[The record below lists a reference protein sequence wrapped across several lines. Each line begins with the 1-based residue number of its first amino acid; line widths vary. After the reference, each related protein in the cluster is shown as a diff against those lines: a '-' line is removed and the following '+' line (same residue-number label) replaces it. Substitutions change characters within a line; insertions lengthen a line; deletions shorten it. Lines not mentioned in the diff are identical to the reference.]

1 VKSQIRLIRTVKH
14 KSTRGPAYPS
24 KERRGSKPHADKSS
38 ICRVSNQHRTLASLT
53 RKGSRALGLGDEI
66 FAGRCTIVSLPTYIG
81 IVECVAPTSP
91 HSSCGKPASAPRLGA
106 DSRAAIG
113 FEFLPDVQ
121 GCRPA
126 AYPGL
131 RQHRRAFKV
140 GQAIGPVRGSARS
153 FPTFSNLYN
162 PPSVISPPVRCSCAR
177 YG

>member
-91 HSSCGKPASAPRLGA
+91 HYLAGSRYPHHQGLVLILEPPFASKSCLT
-106 DSRAAIG
+106 
-113 FEFLPDVQ
+113 
-121 GCRPA
+121 
-126 AYPGL
+126 
-131 RQHRRAFKV
+131 FKV
-140 GQAIGPVRGSARS
+140 FQHIRDFGNTDEHLR
-153 FPTFSNLYN
+153 
-162 PPSVISPPVRCSCAR
+162 
-177 YG
+177 